1 MVSVDADWAS
11 GATGMACDTDIAA
24 TLRQIANAEA
34 TSIFMDFSFS
44 LHLPRRGGVA
54 TCARSFGKSSAS
66 PVTAMPAAPVPAVP
80 AAMPTPVTTV
90 PVPVPVMPPAHLLG
104 PEMIHFVLGG
114 DSGTH
119 IGRQPAA
126 FFEQIRRKWCCL
138 RANSQRG
145 GAGGKSNG
153 KSQKVAAFHVI
164 SSWCMANDAGE
175 ILIAS
180 R

>member
-1 MVSVDADWAS
+1 MVSVDADWSS
-11 GATGMACDTDIAA
+11 GATGMACAADIAA

-44 LHLPRRGGVA
+44 LAATRRCCNLRKVIGES
-54 TCARSFGKSSAS
+54 RAS
-66 PVTAMPAAPVPAVP
+66 PVTAMPAAPVPTVP
-80 AAMPTPVTTV
+80 AAMPTPVTAV
-90 PVPVPVMPPAHLLG
+90 PVPVPVMPTHLLG
-104 PEMIHFVLGG
+104 LEMIHFVLGG

-126 FFEQIRRKWCCL
+126 FFERMRRKWCCL
-138 RANSQRG
+138 RAGGQRS
-145 GAGGKSNG
+145 GAGGKSN
-153 KSQKVAAFHVI
+153 SEFQKVAAFHVI
-164 SSWCMANDAGE
+164 SSRCVANDAGG